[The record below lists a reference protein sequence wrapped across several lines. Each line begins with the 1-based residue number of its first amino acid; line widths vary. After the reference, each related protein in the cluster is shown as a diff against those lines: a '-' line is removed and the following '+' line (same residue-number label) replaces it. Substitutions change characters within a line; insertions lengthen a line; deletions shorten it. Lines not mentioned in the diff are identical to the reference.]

1 MGGISPYM
9 SITWPSPVGI
19 GLKRWSKNTSY
30 SPPKLLIVIVTFQSE
45 SEKMTQNKST
55 TKYKENWAIRSK
67 KVHESN
73 AIPWPLAHGQNM
85 KRNLVKYNKRRDVGS
100 EGAGGA
106 YAPSDPQTFRH
117 PCEGLWK
124 QLCYFWNNVT
134 LLWVPS
140 LLELGLVLG
149 KITLVL
155 VGVNTHGQSSHQ
167 VLDRRSP
174 NYPQLSDH
182 YLNCTTE
189 KDLTR
194 RPEWTLFEQAVFS
207 PLYYHTEIPP
217 G

>member
-1 MGGISPYM
+1 
-9 SITWPSPVGI
+9 
-19 GLKRWSKNTSY
+19 
-30 SPPKLLIVIVTFQSE
+30 
-45 SEKMTQNKST
+45 
-55 TKYKENWAIRSK
+55 
-67 KVHESN
+67 
-73 AIPWPLAHGQNM
+73 M
-85 KRNLVKYNKRRDVGS
+85 KRNLVNYNKSRDVGS

-106 YAPSDPQTFRH
+106 YAPSDPQAFRN

-124 QLCYFWNNVT
+124 LCYFWKNVT

-207 PLYYHTEIPP
+207 QLISTTILKFRQVKFHMWYPLDRRFHPSMVCKTSKIIQPLP
-217 G
+217 

>member
-1 MGGISPYM
+1 
-9 SITWPSPVGI
+9 
-19 GLKRWSKNTSY
+19 
-30 SPPKLLIVIVTFQSE
+30 
-45 SEKMTQNKST
+45 
-55 TKYKENWAIRSK
+55 
-67 KVHESN
+67 
-73 AIPWPLAHGQNM
+73 M
-85 KRNLVKYNKRRDVGS
+85 KRNLVNYNKSRDVGS

-106 YAPSDPQTFRH
+106 YAPSDPQAFRN

-124 QLCYFWNNVT
+124 LCYFWKNVT

-207 PLYYHTEIPP
+207 PLPYWNSARLNFTCDIHWIEDSIQVWFVRHPQLSNQYLDCTTGSQNESILK
-217 G
+217 

>member
-1 MGGISPYM
+1 MHGCRKWRGQEGRIP
-9 SITWPSPVGI
+9 
-19 GLKRWSKNTSY
+19 L
-30 SPPKLLIVIVTFQSE
+30 
-45 SEKMTQNKST
+45 
-55 TKYKENWAIRSK
+55 RSLDL
-67 KVHESN
+67 
-73 AIPWPLAHGQNM
+73 P
-85 KRNLVKYNKRRDVGS
+85 
-100 EGAGGA
+100 
-106 YAPSDPQTFRH
+106 
-117 PCEGLWK
+117 K

-207 PLYYHTEIPP
+207 QLISTTILKFRQVKFHMWYPLDRRFHPSMVCKTSTIIRPLSTLIVQQERTSL
-217 G
+217 GAQNERFLSRQTCSLH

>member
-1 MGGISPYM
+1 
-9 SITWPSPVGI
+9 
-19 GLKRWSKNTSY
+19 
-30 SPPKLLIVIVTFQSE
+30 
-45 SEKMTQNKST
+45 MTQNKSM
-55 TKYKENWAIRSK
+55 TKYKENWAIRNK

-73 AIPWPLAHGQNM
+73 AIPWPLAHSQNM

-100 EGAGGA
+100 EGAEGA

-134 LLWVPS
+134 TLWVPS

-207 PLYYHTEIPP
+207 PLISTILPYWNSARLNFTCDIHWIEDSIQVWFVRHPRLSDHYLTILEKCT
-217 G
+217 

>member
-1 MGGISPYM
+1 
-9 SITWPSPVGI
+9 
-19 GLKRWSKNTSY
+19 
-30 SPPKLLIVIVTFQSE
+30 
-45 SEKMTQNKST
+45 MTQNKSMYDEIQR
-55 TKYKENWAIRSK
+55 KLNYLKK
-67 KVHESN
+67 KVYESKLFLDRWLTIKTWREILLNISKAGMSEARGHEGCTPPQ
-73 AIPWPLAHGQNM
+73 IF
-85 KRNLVKYNKRRDVGS
+85 R
-100 EGAGGA
+100 
-106 YAPSDPQTFRH
+106 PSDIPAKV
-117 PCEGLWK
+117 LIWK

-134 LLWVPS
+134 LLWVSS

-207 PLYYHTEIPP
+207 PLPYWNSARLNFTCDIHWIEDSIQVWFVRHPKLSNHYLNCKKRGPH
-217 G
+217 